1 MAYII
6 NRYNGTVLTSVEDG
20 TINQTTELKF
30 VGKNYSGYGEIQN
43 ENFLHL
49 LENFSNPTP
58 PAKAISGQLWFDNS
72 ASKLKFY
79 DGVKWRSAGTSEVSN
94 NEPVGLVEGDLWFK
108 SSTKQL
114 FAKTADNTY
123 VLIGPQVAGVD
134 VTQLVS
140 ESVED
145 TTATSHA
152 IIKALIDG
160 DTVFVISNSEFTLS
174 SADAIPGFDVVKRGI
189 TLVNTQASTSGS
201 TTNSGLNNEAI
212 IWGTAS
218 NSLRLNGR
226 VASDYVTIDSPLF
239 SGAIE
244 TNEAGL
250 NVNNTIYVYSEGN
263 RGIINVTGDS
273 TQVLVNNQHILSFT
287 DVGMVPSAN
296 NLYNI
301 GTDALKWKE
310 VHAVDFFG
318 NASSASALRVNGNNR
333 VGNSSNVANTVVVRD
348 ASSDVYAN
356 LFHGVATRARYA
368 DLAEKYTTEKE
379 WPVGTAM
386 AVCSHGDHET
396 CPATAGNICI
406 GVISEKPAY
415 LMNADLEGGQAI
427 ALKGRVPVMV
437 SGPVKKGQAI
447 YAWDDGVCTTM
458 ATTAF
463 VGVALETNLAD
474 DVKLVE
480 CVLKV

>member
-58 PAKAISGQLWFDNS
+58 PSKAITGQIWFDNS

-79 DGVKWRSAGTSEVSN
+79 DGIKWRSAGTAEVSN
-94 NEPVGLVEGDLWFK
+94 NEPVGLVEGDLWYK
-108 SSTKQL
+108 ASTKQL
-114 FAKTADNTY
+114 FAKTNENTY

-134 VTQLVS
+134 VTQLIS

-145 TTATSHA
+145 TTASSQP
-152 IIKALIDG
+152 IIKAMIDG

-174 SADAIPGFDVVKRGI
+174 TSDAIAGFDVIKRGI
-189 TLVNTQASTSGS
+189 TLVNTQASTNGV
-201 TTNSGLNNEAI
+201 TTNSGLSNEAI

-218 NSLRLNGR
+218 NSLRLGGR
-226 VASDYVTIDSPLF
+226 LASEYVTIDSPLF
-239 SGAIE
+239 SGEIE
-244 TNEAGL
+244 TNEEGV
-250 NVNNTIYVYSEGN
+250 NINNTFYVYTDGN
-263 RGIINVTGDS
+263 SGIINVEGLS
-273 TQVLVNNQHILSFT
+273 TKVFVNSEHILSFT
-287 DVGMVPSAN
+287 SAGMVPSATSLR
-296 NLYNI
+296 NL
-301 GTDALKWKE
+301 GTNTLKWKE
-310 VHAVDFFG
+310 IHVDDVFG
-318 NASSASALRVNGNNR
+318 NASSATSLRVAGNNR
-333 VGNSSNVANTVVVRD
+333 LGSTTSVANTVVVRD

-356 LFHGVATRARYA
+356 LFHGTATRARYA
-368 DLAEKYTTEKE
+368 DLAEKYTTSQE

-396 CPATAGNICI
+396 CPASAGNVCI
-406 GVISEKPAY
+406 GVISENPAY
-415 LMNADLEGGQAI
+415 LMNSELENGQAI
-427 ALKGRVPVMV
+427 ALKGRVPVRI

-447 YAWDDGVCTTM
+447 YAWNDGICTTIT
-458 ATTAF
+458 TTAF
-463 VGVALETNLAD
+463 VGVALETNLEE

>member
-58 PAKAISGQLWFDNS
+58 PTKAISGQIWFDNS

-79 DGVKWRSAGTSEVSN
+79 DGVKWRSAGTAEVSN
-94 NEPVGLVEGDLWFK
+94 NEPVGLVEGDLWYK
-108 SSTKQL
+108 ASTKQL
-114 FAKTADNTY
+114 FAKTGENTY

-145 TTATSHA
+145 TTAASHA
-152 IIKALIDG
+152 IIRAMIDG

-174 SADAIPGFDVVKRGI
+174 TADSIAGFDTIKRGI
-189 TLVNTQASTSGS
+189 TLVNTQASTNGS

-212 IWGTAS
+212 VWGTAS
-218 NSLRLNGR
+218 NSLRLGGKL
-226 VASDYVTIDSPLF
+226 ASDYVTIDSPLF
-239 SGAIE
+239 SSTIE
-244 TNEAGL
+244 TNEDGL
-250 NVNNTIYVYSEGN
+250 NVNNTIFVYSDGN
-263 RGIINVTGDS
+263 DGIINVDGDS
-273 TQVLVNNQHILSFT
+273 TKVFVNSEHILSFT
-287 DVGMVPSAN
+287 SAGMIPSATN
-296 NLYNI
+296 VRNLGNVSN
-301 GTDALKWKE
+301 KWKE
-310 VHAVDFFG
+310 IHAVDVFG
-318 NASSASALRVNGNNR
+318 NATSATALKVSGNDR
-333 VGNSSNVANTVVVRD
+333 VGSTASLANTVAVRD

-356 LFHGVATRARYA
+356 VFHGTATKARYA

-386 AVCSHGDHET
+386 AVCSHGEHET
-396 CPATAGNICI
+396 CPASASNMAI
-406 GVISEKPAY
+406 GVISENPAY
-415 LMNADLEGGQAI
+415 LMNSELEGGQAI
-427 ALKGRVPVMV
+427 ALKGRVPVRV
-437 SGPVKKGQAI
+437 AGPVKKGQAV
-447 YAWDDGVCTTM
+447 YAYNDGICRTI
-458 ATTAF
+458 ATTALI
-463 VGVALETNLAD
+463 GVALETNLNE